1 MGSRSQVLGAKR
13 IVNSSSLLAT
23 VGFIELI
30 TLEEMTMNKHTYH
43 IVDADGYILLTVES
57 QYTARDFDAEAKI
70 SISPL
75 LPVIANQ
82 YGLDAVYYTK

>member
-1 MGSRSQVLGAKR
+1 
-13 IVNSSSLLAT
+13 
-23 VGFIELI
+23 
-30 TLEEMTMNKHTYH
+30 MNKHTYY

-57 QYTARDFDAEAKI
+57 QYTNRDFDAEAKI

-82 YGLDAVYYTK
+82 YGLDYVYYTNTFREDK

>member
-1 MGSRSQVLGAKR
+1 M
-13 IVNSSSLLAT
+13 
-23 VGFIELI
+23 GFIGLI
-30 TLEEMTMNKHTYH
+30 TLRGNKMTKHTYY
-43 IVDADGYILLTVES
+43 IVDAEGYILLTVES
-57 QYTARDFDAEAKI
+57 QNTARDFDTEAKI

>member
-1 MGSRSQVLGAKR
+1 
-13 IVNSSSLLAT
+13 
-23 VGFIELI
+23 
-30 TLEEMTMNKHTYH
+30 MTKHTYY

-57 QYTARDFDAEAKI
+57 QHTSRDFDTEAKI

-75 LPVIANQ
+75 LPIIANQ

>member
-1 MGSRSQVLGAKR
+1 
-13 IVNSSSLLAT
+13 
-23 VGFIELI
+23 
-30 TLEEMTMNKHTYH
+30 MNKHTYY

-57 QYTARDFDAEAKI
+57 QYTARDFDTEAKI

-82 YGLDAVYYTK
+82 YGLDAVYYTNTFREGK

>member
-1 MGSRSQVLGAKR
+1 
-13 IVNSSSLLAT
+13 
-23 VGFIELI
+23 
-30 TLEEMTMNKHTYH
+30 MTKHTYY
-43 IVDADGYILLTVES
+43 IVDNDGYILLTVES
-57 QYTARDFDAEAKI
+57 QNTMLDFDAEAKI

>member
-1 MGSRSQVLGAKR
+1 
-13 IVNSSSLLAT
+13 
-23 VGFIELI
+23 
-30 TLEEMTMNKHTYH
+30 MNKHTYY

-57 QYTARDFDAEAKI
+57 QNTARDFDAEAKI

>member
-1 MGSRSQVLGAKR
+1 M
-13 IVNSSSLLAT
+13 
-23 VGFIELI
+23 GFIGLI
-30 TLEEMTMNKHTYH
+30 TLRGNKMNKHTYY

-57 QYTARDFDAEAKI
+57 QNTARDFDTEAKI

>member
-1 MGSRSQVLGAKR
+1 
-13 IVNSSSLLAT
+13 
-23 VGFIELI
+23 
-30 TLEEMTMNKHTYH
+30 MTKHTYY
-43 IVDADGYILLTVES
+43 IVDADGYILLTVVS
-57 QYTARDFDAEAKI
+57 QNTNLDFDAEAKI